1 MSVRTLHNKAAGWLA
16 LGLCLGFGLSTTLN
30 TQAQDAEANLAAA
43 HQMLAD
49 QLTDLA
55 RVRATD
61 PNREANRAA
70 QQAMLLLKRAVEV
83 SPDYADGHRLL
94 AVAAQALNDADTE
107 REALRNLVRIDPGHL
122 VGQARYVQLLA
133 ARAQTVDGQL
143 GILDRAIEKMDF
155 HPTIKSELALAMARL
170 YNARG
175 QTPEAITYLR
185 RALQLNDTNVNAG
198 RELFRLQST
207 QNMPETEQLPL
218 LLGLLKA
225 NPFQPEVVL
234 TIGQIL
240 SRQMMHSQAANW
252 YGSAI
257 EQSQASGQAPTMGM
271 FIDFAYLMAT
281 ADRKSELDTLL
292 KDFNRR
298 VDVPL
303 EIMLLELALAN
314 PGGRIE
320 ANLQELP
327 ARVSRKL
334 DQNIAAAG
342 DQKTAAMVESTMA
355 ELLFGASRSD
365 RLSRQLGVLEQTVAG
380 KTGDF
385 EAYPAAEAFIPPE
398 HYVQR
403 WVFSGQV
410 PPEWKTAQWQWD
422 FGDAQTA
429 TGATTQHVF
438 LTDGVYPVKLTIKTP
453 QKTVSITQ
461 RIWVRP
467 RLYEQFP
474 KPEEDRSSVL
484 LAELSHY
491 NPLLLSTNA
500 AYRGMLAYKSADN
513 LKEYQRW
520 MEAWLTACV
529 PTETPQLMNELR
541 DYAQTMTQAG
551 AAEALVG
558 SLKLLH
564 AKKLS
569 SLVRAQAALLEVTA
583 LTEELSQPQVA
594 QAVLDQCKPQLDP
607 DRADAMH
614 HFQVAQALTYI
625 AAGKGKQCLE
635 TIKELGPRKNLPY
648 NEMQMRQGVLAR
660 NIESFIAE
668 GEFEPAQRALEQWE
682 MDVPDTIPEG
692 FSRVLK
698 VKLYM
703 AQKRYQTAIVI
714 ALQHAKAL
722 PDAYYAAELLWR
734 AAEAQ
739 IKSSNL
745 NEAKALQQ
753 LIREKYP
760 ESPWARQA
768 TTLPQA
774 N

>member
-1 MSVRTLHNKAAGWLA
+1 MKQPLVILL
-16 LGLCLGFGLSTTLN
+16 LGLSTTGLWAD
-30 TQAQDAEANLAAA
+30 TLGDGWGWRRELQVKVAASKAPGSSAAYAEFRTEGS
-43 HQMLAD
+43 
-49 QLTDLA
+49 QLPDGKDI
-55 RVRATD
+55 RVTTAERNVVPST
-61 PNREANRAA
+61 
-70 QQAMLLLKRAVEV
+70 LLLISNKHDFVRLAFATPKDGPYYVWWGNPKVDKPAPELDLQRGLLVEQWTL
-83 SPDYADGHRLL
+83 PANQAPQPQAIKKWLL
-94 AVAAQALNDADTE
+94 GKPAPVWTGVWDKPLKLGWNPLGEDLE
-107 REALRNLVRIDPGHL
+107 IVLRYR
-122 VGQARYVQLLA
+122 GQFL
-133 ARAQTVDGQL
+133 
-143 GILDRAIEKMDF
+143 LDRAGTF
-155 HPTIKSELALAMARL
+155 HFAFAADDAGYLSIDGKQILQHQGVIGRQIRHQEALDLSAGWHTLDAIQI
-170 YNARG
+170 NANRDKRDRRETG
-175 QTPEAITYLR
+175 LVAAWQTPGAKHFESIPA
-185 RALQLNDTNVNAG
+185 NV
-198 RELFRLQST
+198 F
-207 QNMPETEQLPL
+207 
-218 LLGLLKA
+218 
-225 NPFQPEVVL
+225 
-234 TIGQIL
+234 
-240 SRQMMHSQAANW
+240 
-252 YGSAI
+252 
-257 EQSQASGQAPTMGM
+257 AP
-271 FIDFAYLMAT
+271 
-281 ADRKSELDTLL
+281 
-292 KDFNRR
+292 
-298 VDVPL
+298 
-303 EIMLLELALAN
+303 
-314 PGGRIE
+314 
-320 ANLQELP
+320 LP
-327 ARVSRKL
+327 AATVG
-334 DQNIAAAG
+334 I
-342 DQKTAAMVESTMA
+342 
-355 ELLFGASRSD
+355 
-365 RLSRQLGVLEQTVAG
+365 LEQTGTG

-403 WVFSGQV
+403 WIFSGQV
-410 PPEWKTAQWQWD
+410 PPEWKAAQWQWD
-422 FGDAQTA
+422 FGDDQTA
-429 TGATTQHVF
+429 TGAATQHVF
-438 LTDGVYPVKLTIKTP
+438 LTEGVYPVKLTIKSP
-453 QKTVSITQ
+453 QKTVSVTQ

-513 LKEYQRW
+513 RKEYQRW

-529 PTETPQLMNELR
+529 PTETPQLMNALR
-541 DYAQTMTQAG
+541 DYAHTMTQAG

-607 DRADAMH
+607 ERADAMH

-648 NEMQMRQGVLAR
+648 NEIQMRQGVLAR